1 MGDMEK
7 TFCLKKWNGVAMWK
21 WDVECDICA
30 ICRVQV
36 MGKHQPLDT
45 TSDQQSHCALNRNV
59 TFEKSHLYRTSV
71 QIKRISDYFLSLESF
86 ITFVLL
92 TFWHRQNCSI
102 DNFTLLRLCEV

>member
-7 TFCLKKWNGVAMWK
+7 SFCLKKWNGVAMWK

-45 TSDQQSHCALNRNV
+45 TSDQQSHCALNRNI
-59 TFEKSHLYRTSV
+59 TFKKSYLYSTNV
-71 QIKRISDYFLSLESF
+71 QKYNSRSFLSLEAF

-92 TFWHRQNCSI
+92 IFWH
-102 DNFTLLRLCEV
+102 

>member
-1 MGDMEK
+1 MEK

-45 TSDQQSHCALNRNV
+45 TSDQQSHCALNRDI
-59 TFEKSHLYRTSV
+59 TFKKSHVYRNREC
-71 QIKRISDYFLSLESF
+71 Q
-86 ITFVLL
+86 ITFFHWGHLYPL
-92 TFWHRQNCSI
+92 FC
-102 DNFTLLRLCEV
+102 